1 MYLRANRA
9 QVFIPL
15 PHSLLLT
22 PPFVTSN
29 CNYFCVESHF
39 IALLP
44 CLNLFSSY
52 LNLFSSCLIHLLS
65 LLSQTL
71 QLMHEGMTFIDT
83 PSQQKDPFGMT
94 T

>member
-1 MYLRANRA
+1 MHLRANQA

-29 CNYFCVESHF
+29 CNYLCMESHF

-44 CLNLFSSY
+44 C

-65 LLSQTL
+65 LLSQSF
-71 QLMHEGMTFIDT
+71 QLMHEGMTFTDT
-83 PSQQKDPFGMT
+83 PSQQKNPFYMT